1 MNRLATNPTNEKLP
15 VFERVI
21 EFLNGVGY
29 LGIAALLFLENLFPP
44 MPSDYF
50 DIEVEKGTFRADAKA
65 TMESTTAA
73 AVGSAAAFREPAGSA
88 AWSEQVVRRTSR
100 LLGPA
105 GASDTVPKNQAS
117 LASMRQRAVC
127 RQPGPRR
134 PGNPCR
140 GGARANV
147 LNTGIAASA
156 RRAR

>member
-65 TMESTTAA
+65 TME
-73 AVGSAAAFREPAGSA
+73 
-88 AWSEQVVRRTSR
+88 
-100 LLGPA
+100 
-105 GASDTVPKNQAS
+105 
-117 LASMRQRAVC
+117 MRQRAVC

-147 LNTGIAASA
+147 LNTGIAAAA

>member
-50 DIEVEKGTFRADAKA
+50 DIEVEKRTFRADAKA

-73 AVGSAAAFREPAGSA
+73 AVGSAAAFREP
-88 AWSEQVVRRTSR
+88 T
-100 LLGPA
+100 GPA
-105 GASDTVPKNQAS
+105 ARSERDAKRNAGLVAKVVWLGRDRV
-117 LASMRQRAVC
+117 MH
-127 RQPGPRR
+127 R
-134 PGNPCR
+134 PE
-140 GGARANV
+140 
-147 LNTGIAASA
+147 LQ
-156 RRAR
+156 